1 MPFAAQDPKEYKR
14 SGVMPLQDGDMG
26 VYGLYNA
33 DQWVYVGSGNIRGR
47 LIGHLNRDNNCIGF
61 QNPTQFVFEITNEYE
76 AREIALRAELSP
88 HCNPQQAE

>member
-1 MPFAAQDPKEYKR
+1 MPFAPQDPKEYKR

-33 DQWVYVGSGNIRGR
+33 NGWVYVGGGNIRGR

-61 QNPTQFVFEITNEYE
+61 NSPTEFVFELTDDHENRVKELIQ
-76 AREIALRAELSP
+76 ELSP
-88 HCNPQQAE
+88 SCNP